1 MQKWK
6 NVNCCDKKTTFFETI
21 IWWCFLFFPHTIFS
35 PSPILSSFFLKKSL
49 KKDSIKETC
58 KDAMLPLLACHAP
71 YGCLESKQTKKVNKN
86 YSWLLAGH
94 PAGGSLKNLYPAQP
108 TLRCMS
114 HDSFYYKNTVYTEN
128 LQCKSCEQRILWRI
142 FFLYFLP
149 LCNSWMYLLN
159 VFLRGCGTLQISKKG
174 SSVHCKYYYYFFFMW
189 GACLGRRII
198 VKKNWK
204 KKLWKK
210 YSAAWCVIFILC
222 MSCCC
227 NS

>member
-1 MQKWK
+1 MRTWDH
-6 NVNCCDKKTTFFETI
+6 NCRNEKMWIAVIKKQRFLRLLYDGVF
-21 IWWCFLFFPHTIFS
+21 CFSHTQYS
-35 PSPILSSFFLKKSL
+35 PLSPILSSFFLKKSL
-49 KKDSIKETC
+49 KKDSKKETC

-94 PAGGSLKNLYPAQP
+94 PAGGSLKKSLPGPTYP
-108 TLRCMS
+108 RCMS

-128 LQCKSCEQRILWRI
+128 LQCKSCEQRILLRI

-198 VKKNWK
+198 VKKKLK
-204 KKLWKK
+204 KKIMKK
-210 YSAAWCVIFILC
+210 NTVQLDV
-222 MSCCC
+222 
-227 NS
+227 